1 MTLSNKSCRL
11 LEIRP
16 PILIFTPFCWAIF
29 TPFCWVIF
37 TPFCWVIFT
46 RLLLVHFYPILLGH
60 LPSFVGSFYS
70 ILLGHFIP
78 FCWVH
83 LLELEVIKSSHF
95 LVISRN
101 LRFVIWNSWKTVC
114 LLQGLEW
121 MTLVKNWRKQ
131 QEMKEELW
139 VIK

>member
-16 PILIFTPFCWAIF
+16 PIFIF

-37 TPFCWVIFT
+37 TP
-46 RLLLVHFYPILLGH
+46 LLLVHFYPILLGH
-60 LPSFVGSFYS
+60 LPPFVGSFYS
-70 ILLGHFIP
+70 LLLGHFYPILMGHFYP
-78 FCWVH
+78 
-83 LLELEVIKSSHF
+83 LLLDLEVIKSSHF